1 MPTEY
6 IIIALLLINL
16 TGLAIVALDKHKARK
31 KKWRIPEKTFFLIAL
46 LGASPGV
53 FAGMLLFRH
62 KTRHWY
68 FMIGI
73 PLILLL
79 QIAAVCFVLL
89 KAYP

>member
-1 MPTEY
+1 MPNEY
-6 IIIALLLINL
+6 ILVALLLINL
-16 TGLAIVALDKHKARK
+16 AGLAVVALDKHKARK
-31 KKWRIPEKTFFLIAL
+31 RKWRIPEKTFFLLAL

-68 FMIGI
+68 FMTGI

-79 QIAAVCFVLL
+79 EIAAACFILW
-89 KAYP
+89 KR